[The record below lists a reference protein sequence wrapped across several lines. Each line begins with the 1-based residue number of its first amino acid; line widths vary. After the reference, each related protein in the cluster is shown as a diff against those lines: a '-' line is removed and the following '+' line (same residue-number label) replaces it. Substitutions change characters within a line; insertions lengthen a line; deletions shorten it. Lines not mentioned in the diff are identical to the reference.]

1 MKNDSVKKITGV
13 AILAALVIVLQV
25 IGNYVTLGPISINLA
40 LIPIAIGTIMF
51 GPLAGALLGFVDGI
65 LCIVAPSTL
74 QFFMPFAPF
83 WTVVTCLVKT
93 TAAGLVAG
101 LICKLIAKKNVTV
114 GIIVSSLLIPIIN
127 TGLFA
132 LASFTVVNKAIAN
145 LNAANVETMKFVFL
159 FVIGWNFIFEF
170 GVTSVLSPTIVKII
184 KIVRKDENNAL

>member
-13 AILAALVIVLQV
+13 AILAALVIVLQI

-40 LIPIAIGTIMF
+40 LIPIAIGAILF
-51 GPLAGALLGFVDGI
+51 GPLAGALLGLVDGI

-74 QFFMPFAPF
+74 MYFMPFAPF

-93 TAAGLVAG
+93 TMAGLVAG
-101 LICKLIAKKNVTV
+101 LVFKLIAKKNNTV
-114 GIIVSSLLIPIIN
+114 AIIVSSLLIPVIN

-132 LASFTVVNKAIAN
+132 VACFTIVTKPIEN
-145 LNAANVETMKFVFL
+145 LNATNINVMRFVFL

-170 GVTSVLSPTIVKII
+170 GVTSILSPTIVKII
-184 KIVRKDENNAL
+184 KIVKKEQ

>member
-1 MKNDSVKKITGV
+1 MKNESVKKITGV
-13 AILAALVIVLQV
+13 AVLAALVIVLQL

-40 LIPIAIGTIMF
+40 LIPIAIGAIMF
-51 GPLAGALLGFVDGI
+51 GPLAGAILGLVDGI

-74 QFFMPFAPF
+74 EFFMPFAPF

-101 LICKLIAKKNVTV
+101 LVYKLISKKTATV
-114 GIIVSSLLIPIIN
+114 AIIVSSLLIPIIN

-132 LASFTVVNKAIAN
+132 IASFTVISKAIEN

-170 GVTSVLSPTIVKII
+170 GVTSILSPTIVKII
-184 KIVRKDENNAL
+184 NIVKKEQ